1 MQKKKR
7 IYYGLLAVI
16 SCLLLIVL
24 VMGRNRFQ
32 TGKRYTIRAPG
43 RDMQAEFWLDEEGIP
58 WYQIKAQGQSLISAS
73 KLGIVTSFAD
83 LNSGFILRS
92 AEESFESMSW
102 RPLVG
107 EQSEITSCYNQ
118 MTFLLDQQE
127 IGSELGIEIR
137 VYNEGTAIRY
147 LLPKADEKNTEY
159 RILEENTRF
168 VFPEGTIANAYP
180 YLNQTVPV
188 RVDLG
193 TFSEEVFTRPVT
205 MQYSDG
211 KLLTICESDLENYS
225 AMKLVKDSG
234 QGQCLKI
241 HHGKVIVTS
250 EGPYETPWRTMVI
263 ADEEKELLQNASMVM
278 NLNDPAEEEL
288 YQYSDWVDPGTAVML
303 CGTMT
308 TESVKEEI
316 DKAAAHGIRYVL
328 LDSGWYGPEEDPVCD
343 PRLDPEKVPKDS
355 ILNQYLAAEG
365 GYENTGEGVFSSGE
379 HGFSMYGRLGEEG
392 DCRTELDI
400 PAVCAYAGSRQ
411 VGIILY
417 VNGIFLPDDEGEK
430 ERFTVDELFSYFE
443 KWGVAGVKP
452 GFVDVD
458 SQTAEQYLEEEV
470 IKSAAAHKLILTI
483 HDEYVTTGI
492 ERTYPHILAVEG
504 ILGDEGIGID
514 TPQAAEDIAT
524 AFIRCVQAPADHTFC
539 YPGKA
544 TKAYALASP
553 IIFRSGIS
561 MLYWYTDPED
571 IPKQDQGKM
580 QIWDHLPQTWEE
592 SLYLEGKMYEYV
604 TVARKS
610 LEGTW
615 YLGSLSAVERTLE
628 IPLDFLEEDTVYVA
642 DIYADGQNA
651 DPYLGRSLG
660 GYSKKSDQILENEK
674 YLVTRET
681 ILTRALDYGF
691 GYAVKFT
698 KAGNADMNLPK
709 Y

>member
-1 MQKKKR
+1 MKKKKR
-7 IYYGLLAVI
+7 IYCGLLAVI

-24 VMGRNRFQ
+24 VMGRNRSQ
-32 TGKRYTIRAPG
+32 TEKRYTIRAPG

-58 WYQIKAQGQSLISAS
+58 WYQIKAQGQSLINAS

-83 LNSGFILRS
+83 LDAGFLLRS
-92 AEESFESMSW
+92 AEESFENMSW

-107 EQSEITSCYNQ
+107 EQSEINSCYNQ
-118 MTFLLDQQE
+118 MTFFMEQQE
-127 IGSELGIEIR
+127 NGSELGIEIR
-137 VYNEGTAIRY
+137 VYDEGAAIRY
-147 LLPKADEKNTEY
+147 LLPKTKEEY
-159 RILEENTRF
+159 RILEESTCF
-168 VFPEGTIANAYP
+168 VFPEGTVANAYP
-180 YLNQTVPV
+180 YSNQTVPV
-188 RVDLG
+188 KVDLS

-205 MQYSDG
+205 MQYPNG
-211 KLLTICESDLENYS
+211 KLLTICEADLDNYS

-234 QGQCLKI
+234 QDQCLKI

-263 ADEEKELLQNASMVM
+263 ADEETDLLENASVVM
-278 NLNDPAEEEL
+278 NLNEPAEEDI

-308 TESVKEEI
+308 TESVKEQI
-316 DKAAAHGIRYVL
+316 DKAAAHGIRYIL
-328 LDSGWYGPEEDPVCD
+328 LDSGWYGPEQDPVCD
-343 PRLDPEKVPKDS
+343 PRLDPDKVSKDS
-355 ILNQYLAAEG
+355 ILNAYLASEG

-379 HGFSMYGRLGEEG
+379 KGFSMYGNLGETG
-392 DCRTELDI
+392 DCLTELDI
-400 PAVCAYAGSRQ
+400 PEVCDYGKSRQ

-417 VNGIFLPDDEGEK
+417 VNGIFLPDDSAEES
-430 ERFTVDELFSYFE
+430 RFTADELFSYFE

-514 TPQAAEDIAT
+514 TPQAAEDIAS

-553 IIFRSGIS
+553 IVFRSGIS
-561 MLYWYTDPED
+561 MLYWYTDPDD

-580 QIWDHLPQTWEE
+580 QIWDHLPQTWEK

-604 TVARKS
+604 TVARES
-610 LEGTW
+610 LAGEW
-615 YLGSLSAVERTLE
+615 YLGSLSAVERQLE
-628 IPLDFLEEDTVYVA
+628 IPLDFLEEDTIYVA
-642 DIYADGQNA
+642 DIYADGQDA
-651 DPYLGRSLG
+651 DPYEGRSLG
-660 GYSKKSDQILENEK
+660 GYSKKSDQVLENEK
-674 YLVTRET
+674 YLVTSET
-681 ILTRALDYGF
+681 VLTRKLNYGF
-691 GYAVKFT
+691 GYAVKLT